1 MSKEASFTNLKC
13 NSIMSDSIRTNKI
26 FLNNSTLI
34 SDLKMAG
41 SRIKQLYEQQ
51 YNTNAFTDNIKSSFE
66 TLIKH
71 IKLSTYGLF
80 TPPVFSKL
88 LHYQHIPDD
97 VIPLNNSVLCIDD
110 NNNLIYKCNINNSIK
125 LFKLQEYVPQ
135 VDVNLTS
142 FNNDTIKLN
151 LNLK

>member
-1 MSKEASFTNLKC
+1 
-13 NSIMSDSIRTNKI
+13 MSDSIRTNKI

-51 YNTNAFTDNIKSSFE
+51 HNTNAFTDNIKSTFE
-66 TLIKH
+66 SLIKH

-110 NNNLIYKCNINNSIK
+110 DNNLVYKCNINNSIK
-125 LFKLQEYVPQ
+125 LYKLQEFKQ
-135 VDVNLTS
+135 KVNINLNT
-142 FNNDTIKLN
+142 FDDLVYLN
-151 LNLK
+151 LNVT

>member
-51 YNTNAFTDNIKSSFE
+51 HNTNAFTDNIKSTFE
-66 TLIKH
+66 SLIKH

-110 NNNLIYKCNINNSIK
+110 DNNLVYKCNINNSIK
-125 LFKLQEYVPQ
+125 LYKLQEFKQ
-135 VDVNLTS
+135 KVNINLNT
-142 FNNDTIKLN
+142 FDDLVYLN
-151 LNLK
+151 LNVT